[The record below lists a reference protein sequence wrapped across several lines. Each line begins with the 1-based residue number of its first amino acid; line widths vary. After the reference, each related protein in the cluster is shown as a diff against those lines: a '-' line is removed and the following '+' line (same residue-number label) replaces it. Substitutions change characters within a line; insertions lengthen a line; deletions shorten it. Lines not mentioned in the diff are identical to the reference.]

1 MLYLLAENKVAV
13 SDMPLDMLRQID
25 LRMLKEWCG
34 THVVIPDINR
44 AIPGSENLIL
54 IERFLDKIEGVPE
67 EKKGWMHYLQALV
80 DWRLE
85 KGDTY
90 EDSVSKAIGS
100 LEKADRKDV
109 RTQLLLAFCRDE
121 IRNCL

>member
-1 MLYLLAENKVAV
+1 MVRN
-13 SDMPLDMLRQID
+13 SRCHHD
-25 LRMLKEWCG
+25 G
-34 THVVIPDINR
+34 DINR